1 MKPRRETLVQLED
14 TDQMTT
20 GQKPGLSQTATSK
33 KEQSMTDTNRPAE
46 TPNDDL
52 TERTRALL
60 ASLSPQQVEELM
72 NILKTATTGQ
82 QVPASTQPPAPTP
95 AFMASHL
102 TEVATRLEDYFTV
115 LTEAGE
121 DDPLD
126 MVCVAFDDYM
136 RALVGREDMGAD
148 WGPLENCPELE
159 QPSDRLSLVD
169 AGLLA
174 ELKDDKGEL
183 TGFVFPLL
191 ACELDA

>member
-1 MKPRRETLVQLED
+1 MKPRREALAQLED

-20 GQKPGLSQTATSK
+20 SQKPAPNQLATDK
-33 KEQSMTDTNRPAE
+33 KEQRMTTTCPAE

-82 QVPASTQPPAPTP
+82 QVPASAQTLAPTP

-102 TEVATRLEDYFTV
+102 TEVATRLEDYFAV
-115 LTEAGE
+115 LSEAGE

-126 MVCVAFDDYM
+126 MVCGAFDDYM
-136 RALVGREDMGAD
+136 RALVGREYMGAD
-148 WGPLENCPELE
+148 WVPLENCPHLE
-159 QPSDRLSLVD
+159 QPSARLSLVD

-174 ELKDDKGEL
+174 ELKDDSGKL

-191 ACELDA
+191 AREQDA